1 MNQDPV
7 AELARRE
14 LARRHYSE
22 YLAYKDTGTVLL
34 S

>member
-1 MNQDPV
+1 MNKDLIT

-22 YLAYKDTGTVLL
+22 YLAYSYGD
-34 S
+34 SWI